1 MQALARSI
9 TAASATFC
17 ETAKSAMD
25 VTWSIGSARGDETL
39 AYLGKPVLVLRAA
52 PAELTGRQSNAAD
65 QRVPS
70 PRFFRYRT
78 PPVPVVLALFL
89 AAGVALLDFATWI
102 QLNVSILYA
111 LPLILAAQARSRR
124 LLWSLAGALGCATF
138 TVYWL
143 QIPPGHFALHEPFFV
158 NRVLASGAMV
168 ITAVLLHVWINAAN
182 TVDAQDR
189 HLKEQN
195 GELQRLRHEAEE
207 ASGRKT
213 QLLTSISHDLRS
225 PINSI
230 TLTAD
235 LIRRT
240 ADDTTLSADIPRLA
254 LRLKQNAQSLADFLD
269 NTLDRSAFES
279 GRLVLNE
286 TEFSLNEVLSAECS
300 RLLPLAELKHLKLT
314 WQGPEPPISLK
325 ADRTKLVRILTN
337 LLTNAIKFTETGE
350 VIVEATLTPDRMVE
364 VRVRDTGIGI
374 ASEDLNRVFDDF
386 AQFGRPAPDPNK
398 GWGLGLPIC
407 QRLVKLMG
415 GTITVQSQPQI
426 GTIFTV
432 RLPAPSS
439 R

>member
-1 MQALARSI
+1 M
-9 TAASATFC
+9 
-17 ETAKSAMD
+17 
-25 VTWSIGSARGDETL
+25 
-39 AYLGKPVLVLRAA
+39 
-52 PAELTGRQSNAAD
+52 
-65 QRVPS
+65 
-70 PRFFRYRT
+70 
-78 PPVPVVLALFL
+78 
-89 AAGVALLDFATWI
+89 
-102 QLNVSILYA
+102 
-111 LPLILAAQARSRR
+111 
-124 LLWSLAGALGCATF
+124 
-138 TVYWL
+138 
-143 QIPPGHFALHEPFFV
+143 
-158 NRVLASGAMV
+158 

-314 WQGPEPPISLK
+314 WQGPQPPISLK

-350 VIVEATLTPDRMVE
+350 VIVKATLTPDRMVE

-386 AQFGRPAPDPNK
+386 AQFGGPAPDPNK

-415 GTITVQSQPQI
+415 GTIAVQSQPQI